1 MQIHR
6 VASGD
11 TLWTIAQATGSTPQE
26 LMSLNGLASQTELVP
41 GLNLLA
47 PGPTAVVPQA
57 RTNKRTIEVNG
68 YLVPSGPQDAAT
80 VQNVAPHLTYLCIFS
95 YQAQASGGLTPENDT
110 IALQA
115 AKNGGVRPL
124 MTVTN
129 FDGNNFNPDLAH
141 AVMSDQTIR
150 SQLIAN
156 ILRTVSEKGFAGVNV
171 DFEHMH
177 PMDRALYD
185 NFIRTLATALHERGL
200 SISIAM
206 GPKTSDE
213 PNQPW
218 MGAFNYQALGLMVD
232 FIMLMTYEWG
242 WVGGPPMAIA
252 PIDQVRAV
260 LNYATSVIDPGKILM
275 GMTLYGYDW
284 PLPHPA
290 AGLASGISDNNAQ
303 NLAIRT
309 GSPVEWSTSGESPY
323 FNYRASDGRAHQV
336 WFEDAQSVADKFEL
350 VYEMNLRGVSY
361 WVLGNN
367 FPQNWALLG
376 ETFVTKRF

>member
-1 MQIHR
+1 
-6 VASGD
+6 
-11 TLWTIAQATGSTPQE
+11 
-26 LMSLNGLASQTELVP
+26 
-41 GLNLLA
+41 
-47 PGPTAVVPQA
+47 
-57 RTNKRTIEVNG
+57 
-68 YLVPSGPQDAAT
+68 
-80 VQNVAPHLTYLCIFS
+80 
-95 YQAQASGGLTPENDT
+95 
-110 IALQA
+110 
-115 AKNGGVRPL
+115 
-124 MTVTN
+124 
-129 FDGNNFNPDLAH
+129 
-141 AVMSDQTIR
+141 
-150 SQLIAN
+150 
-156 ILRTVSEKGFAGVNV
+156 
-171 DFEHMH
+171 
-177 PMDRALYD
+177 
-185 NFIRTLATALHERGL
+185 
-200 SISIAM
+200 
-206 GPKTSDE
+206 
-213 PNQPW
+213 
-218 MGAFNYQALGLMVD
+218 
-232 FIMLMTYEWG
+232 
-242 WVGGPPMAIA
+242 MAIA